1 MKFKQTFLES
11 RELDVIR

>member
-1 MKFKQTFLES
+1 MKLKQTFLEL